1 MQEAQIFVT
10 GDKAIGATR
19 SSIYRLLSQVFFFP
33 KELSTAE
40 FLAPRIEELRQLA
53 QTLDGHASE
62 DAFEGVLQSLDEIIK
77 RDGASRLADAYTAL
91 FDNCTGR
98 AAVSLYEKDYG
109 NGDAKMIWEE
119 AIRFYEH
126 FGLAFDVKVTHD
138 WPDHIG
144 TELEFMHYLT
154 YLEVATEGDG
164 EVYRQAQGDFLTRRL
179 ARWAP
184 RFAGQVEK
192 RSAEGPYTPLAR
204 LIAVFVEADTAFLGR
219 TIESLTP
226 WVPQNEAQSGSLAGK
241 TWIPIVEASEID
253 AFSY

>member
-1 MQEAQIFVT
+1 MQET
-10 GDKAIGATR
+10 GNLVAGEKAIGAAR
-19 SSIYRLLSQVFFFP
+19 SSVYRLLGQAFFFP
-33 KELSTAE
+33 KTLSTAE
-40 FLAPRIEELRQLA
+40 FLLPRLEELRQLA
-53 QTLDGHASE
+53 PGLVGHGLA
-62 DAFEGVLQSLDEIIK
+62 DAFAEALAALDAVVAQ
-77 RDGASRLADAYTAL
+77 DGASLLADAYTAL

-126 FGLAFDVKVTHD
+126 FGLSFDVGVTRD

-154 YLEVATEGDG
+154 YLEVVAEDDG
-164 EVYRQAQGDFLTRRL
+164 EGYRQAQGDFLTRRL

-192 RSAEGPYTPLAR
+192 RSAAGPYAPLAR
-204 LIAVFVEADTAFLGR
+204 LIAAFVAADTVFLGR
-219 TIESLTP
+219 TLGSLTP

-241 TWIPIVEASEID
+241 TWIPIVEASESD